1 MIEIEKRGP
10 INPTQYKALQQFLK
24 DNGEQVLRCNQV
36 GIFTTYK
43 NGEVKNQ
50 INISITQDLDKET
63 TKARLKAKLGDL
75 KDSAR
80 KEISIPFEVKDI
92 DSIYD
97 MLRMFGVSNGCPR
110 YYYREDYK
118 YEDLTVSIKNGGLLT
133 DHYEIEIEI
142 ENESEKESSIEKLET
157 FIRSQNLELWNED
170 EYKVLIK
177 KIFEENPPIPFAEI
191 DVTQYLN

>member
-10 INPTQYKALQQFLK
+10 INPTQYEALQQFLK

-50 INISITQDLDKET
+50 INISVTQDLDKET

-80 KEISIPFEVKDI
+80 KEISIPFEVSNI
-92 DSIYD
+92 QSIYD
-97 MLRMFGVSNGCPR
+97 FLAMFGVSTGCPR

-118 YEDLTVSIKNGGLLT
+118 YEDLTISIKNGGLLT

-142 ENESEKESSIEKLET
+142 ENESEKESSIEKLEA

-191 DVTQYLN
+191 DVSQYLN

>member
-10 INPTQYKALQQFLK
+10 LNPTQYKTLQQFLK
-24 DNGEQVLRCNQV
+24 DKGEQVLRCNQV

-50 INISITQDLDKET
+50 INISITQDLDINT

-80 KEISIPFEVKDI
+80 KEISIPFDIKDI

-97 MLRMFGVSNGCPR
+97 MLRMFGVTNGCPR
-110 YYYREDYK
+110 YYYREDYRYK
-118 YEDLTVSIKNGGLLT
+118 NFNISIKSKGLLE
-133 DHYEIEIEI
+133 DHYEIEVELDDNGDKDAATKEI
-142 ENESEKESSIEKLET
+142 LE
-157 FIRSQNLELWNED
+157 FLSSQNLSYWEED
-170 EYKVLIK
+170 EYKVTIK
-177 KIFEENPPIPFAEI
+177 RIFEENPPIDFSEI
-191 DVTQYLN
+191 SLSEYLT